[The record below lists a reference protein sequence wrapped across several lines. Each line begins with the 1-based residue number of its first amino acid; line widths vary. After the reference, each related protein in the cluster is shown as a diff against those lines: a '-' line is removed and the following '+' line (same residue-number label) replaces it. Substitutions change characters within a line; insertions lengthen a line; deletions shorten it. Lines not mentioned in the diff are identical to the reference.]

1 MSAKSDGPVVVIT
14 GVSRGEGLGFETA
27 RQLGAKGMR
36 VVITARDAGKAGVL
50 AAKLAAEGLDVRG
63 MALDVTSD
71 ASAATL
77 AEALKATF
85 GRVDILINNASGAYD
100 GTTPTLETDFADVQ
114 AGLEVTLYGA
124 WRMIRTLRPLLLAS
138 AHPRIVNITSESVSF
153 GGSAGMAKG
162 GAILGAYTMAK
173 VTLNALTVK
182 MASAF
187 ADTPVLVNAA
197 SPGWIATYPGTA
209 EMGARP
215 VAKGAASVI
224 FAATLPDGGP
234 SGKLFRDGKELPW

>member
-1 MSAKSDGPVVVIT
+1 MSAKDEAPVAVIT

-36 VVITARDAGKAGVL
+36 VVITARDPSKVGAL

-71 ASAATL
+71 GSVEAL
-77 AEALKATF
+77 AESLKAAF
-85 GRVDILINNASGAYD
+85 GRVDILINNASGTYD
-100 GTTPTLETDFADVQ
+100 GTTPTLDTPFADVR
-114 AGLEVTLYGA
+114 ALLEVSLFDA
-124 WRMIRTLRPLLLAS
+124 WRMIRTLRPLLQAS
-138 AHPRIVNITSESVSF
+138 DHPRVVNITSESVSF

-162 GAILGAYTMAK
+162 GATLGGYTMAK

-182 MASAF
+182 MAAAF

-215 VAKGAASVI
+215 VAKGAASVVHV
-224 FAATLPDGGP
+224 ATLPDGGP